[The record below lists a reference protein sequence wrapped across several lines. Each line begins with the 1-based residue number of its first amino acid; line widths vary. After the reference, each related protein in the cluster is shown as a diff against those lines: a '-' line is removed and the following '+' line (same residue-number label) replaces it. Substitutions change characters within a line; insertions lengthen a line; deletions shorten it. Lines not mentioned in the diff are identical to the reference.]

1 MFMARI
7 HPLLTIGVLLGVIA
21 SVVPAYSQE
30 PFYKGKT
37 IRMIVGLAAGGG
49 YDTYSRLIA
58 RHMNRYIPGNPTFVV
73 ENMDGAGSVIA
84 ANHIY
89 KVAKPDGL
97 TIGHILGGLFL
108 QQLRI
113 PTQIGTHS
121 AGKSTLVPIE
131 IGTCSGANRHPC
143 LG

>member
-1 MFMARI
+1 MARI
-7 HPLLTIGVLLGVIA
+7 HPLLIIGVLVGVTA
-21 SVVPAYSQE
+21 SVVPVHSQE

-58 RHMNRYIPGNPTFVV
+58 RHMSRYIPGNPTIVV

-84 ANHIY
+84 ANHMY

-108 QQLRI
+108 QQLL
-113 PTQIGTHS
+113 
-121 AGKSTLVPIE
+121 GKPGLE
-131 IGTCSGANRHPC
+131 FDGRKF
-143 LG
+143 